1 MRILYSLSL
10 VLLIGTGSL
19 AQTSQFTAT
28 INGKEFKAGGQR
40 LKLPLS
46 SSMRYLA
53 IAGMNVNPDVQL
65 WLRFFYLNDLKPG
78 TYQILGDNDK
88 SVKAKFDKNN
98 PNADAVYALLDYTEE
113 TKGLGHAFQDGE
125 SYEGIVT
132 ISKVTDT
139 SIEGTFSGTL
149 KGQTYRKRVMATLS
163 GFGLRQNLEDKVITA
178 AGGGMFV
185 KSDPHDH
192 NNTRKGDKTD
202 DIKVENGTFKVYWGR
217 DDKAKQ

>member
-1 MRILYSLSL
+1 MRIRYSLIFILL
-10 VLLIGTGSL
+10 VNTTLF

-40 LKLPLS
+40 LKLPLPG
-46 SSMRYLA
+46 SMRYLA
-53 IAGMNVNPDVQL
+53 IAGMNVKPDVQL

-78 TYQILGDNDK
+78 TYPILGENDK
-88 SVKAKFDKNN
+88 SVKATFDKNN
-98 PNADAVYALLDYTEE
+98 PNTNAVYALLDYTEE
-113 TKGLGHAFQDGE
+113 TKGMGHAFQDGE
-125 SYEGIVT
+125 SYEGTVT

-149 KGQTYRKRVMATLS
+149 KGQTYKKRVMATLS
-163 GFGLRQNLEDKVITA
+163 GFGLRQNLEDKAITA

-185 KSDPHDH
+185 KGDPHDH
-192 NNTRKGDKTD
+192 DNTRKGDKTD
-202 DIKVENGTFKVYWGR
+202 DIKVENGTFKVYWGK